1 MMDLKVWLGEQSL
14 SVREFAQEIDVPLKT
29 AQDWVYR
36 GVAPSAENQDRLTG
50 FIYSRCAHH
59 WVIDAANGHTS
70 RGVCKRCEQVC
81 PVGAINVNGQIDM
94 NECIYCLDCQ
104 VMYYDDHQCPPLV
117 ARRKRTEQAAAV
129 GTNFE
134 FPKT

>member
-1 MMDLKVWLGEQSL
+1 MMDLKVRLGEQSL

-70 RGVCKRCEQVC
+70 RGVCKRCEQVRDFENSTEASLWI
-81 PVGAINVNGQIDM
+81 PPKRDGQ
-94 NECIYCLDCQ
+94 
-104 VMYYDDHQCPPLV
+104 VKPSV
-117 ARRKRTEQAAAV
+117 
-129 GTNFE
+129 
-134 FPKT
+134 